1 MNSAIFQLEQ
11 RLKQLIKSQE
21 YNDEE
26 LSDLFARAES
36 VQQTV
41 KENEVEIQ
49 EIEAALIKLKEN
61 K

>member
-36 VQQTV
+36 VQQTI
-41 KENEVEIQ
+41 KENQVEIQ
-49 EIEAALIKLKEN
+49 EIEAALIKLKEI

>member
-26 LSDLFARAES
+26 L
-36 VQQTV
+36 
-41 KENEVEIQ
+41 KELLNDKKVCSKRFKKMKQ
-49 EIEAALIKLKEN
+49 KSKKLKQH
-61 K
+61 

>member
-26 LSDLFARAES
+26 LSDLFAREES
-36 VQQTV
+36 VQQTI
-41 KENEVEIQ
+41 KENQVEIE
-49 EIEAALIKLKEN
+49 EIETALIKLKEN

>member
-11 RLKQLIKSQE
+11 RLKQLIKSQG

-26 LSDLFARAES
+26 LSDLFARAET
-36 VQQTV
+36 VQQTI
-41 KENEVEIQ
+41 KENQVEIQ

>member
-1 MNSAIFQLEQ
+1 MKSAISQLEQ
-11 RLKQLIKSQE
+11 RLKQLIKSQD
-21 YNDEE
+21 YNDQE
-26 LSDLFARAES
+26 LSDLFERAES
-36 VQQTV
+36 LQQLI

>member
-36 VQQTV
+36 IQQT
-41 KENEVEIQ
+41 IQ
-49 EIEAALIKLKEN
+49 ENLAEIKEIELELTKLKEN